1 MEKKTIKFQDSL
13 GEYLE
18 GCESTK
24 VTLVDRIV
32 ANELDSIEDVVN
44 IQIVTDINGLEEIDL
59 WLGEIY

>member
-1 MEKKTIKFQDSL
+1 MAKRKIELRISL
-13 GEYLE
+13 GDYLQ